1 MILRL
6 PRNCFLQKGFV
17 LAIGFQYGYDA
28 YDVQDFFLLEI
39 NILSFA
45 ILRDTSS
52 NLPKNNQV
60 NFKSEAL

>member
-17 LAIGFQYGYDA
+17 LAIGFQYGCDA
-28 YDVQDFFLLEI
+28 QDAQDFFMLEI
-39 NILSFA
+39 QILSSA

-52 NLPKNNQV
+52 DLPKNNQV